1 MLPKRAHRAAVVLE
15 EGQPVGVITEAD
27 CLGVDRFTQVGHV
40 MTTDMVT
47 LKHTMEP
54 REAFDVL
61 SSTRHRLAPA
71 VDDDGALVGI
81 LTRTGALRSTIYR
94 PTLDPSGG

>member
-1 MLPKRAHRAAVVLE
+1 
-15 EGQPVGVITEAD
+15 
-27 CLGVDRFTQVGHV
+27 

-61 SSTRHRLAPA
+61 ASTRHRLAPA
-71 VDDDGALVGI
+71 VDDDGGLVGI
-81 LTRTGALRSTIYR
+81 LTRIGALRSTIYR
-94 PTLDPSGG
+94 PALDDARTAADRGRDRRQR